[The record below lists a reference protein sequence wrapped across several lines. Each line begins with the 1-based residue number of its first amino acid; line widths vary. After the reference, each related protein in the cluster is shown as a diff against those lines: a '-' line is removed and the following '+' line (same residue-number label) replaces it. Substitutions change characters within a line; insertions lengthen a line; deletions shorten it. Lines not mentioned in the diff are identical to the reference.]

1 MIVNAELYKNQN
13 MSIFT
18 KKSVSESPL
27 VFVVESEMPAA
38 IWRYLLQQTY
48 LIFPIFI
55 QKIILSTVN
64 GVHVSFDALSLAYRI
79 FS

>member
-38 IWRYLLQQTY
+38 I
-48 LIFPIFI
+48 
-55 QKIILSTVN
+55 
-64 GVHVSFDALSLAYRI
+64 
-79 FS
+79 